1 MIRNS
6 WNVGK
11 IQRMRKQCVPGLPS
25 PCGRPGNEA
34 TYVGAHAQQ
43 GLQYPAPVCQSS
55 TAILALQGTR
65 QPLSH
70 RRGSRMEN
78 EVGNFPF
85 RLQLL

>member
-34 TYVGAHAQQ
+34 TPKCPLFG
-43 GLQYPAPVCQSS
+43 GS
-55 TAILALQGTR
+55 TVYIHTYFSERAVIESEDFALLLGF
-65 QPLSH
+65 H
-70 RRGSRMEN
+70 G
-78 EVGNFPF
+78 VNFGG
-85 RLQLL
+85 RLEIERLGFL